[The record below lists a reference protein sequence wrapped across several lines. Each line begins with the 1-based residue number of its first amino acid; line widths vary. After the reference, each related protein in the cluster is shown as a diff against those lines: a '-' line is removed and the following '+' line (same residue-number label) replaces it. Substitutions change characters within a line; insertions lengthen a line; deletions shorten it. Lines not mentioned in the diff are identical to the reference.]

1 MNKHK
6 TLLRVN
12 LVVLSLAILL
22 QISLGKT
29 VDMIVFG
36 DFHGALSAPAVVED
50 MTYGGAESMLYTLE
64 TYEGYDRNTN
74 DILLISAGD
83 NVTGQ
88 TLADSFAGIPVIE
101 AYNLLGVDL
110 SAVGNH
116 EFDFGYEALAAMRE
130 LADFDFI
137 SANIQPKNDIAPK
150 FAPGVILEQNGVKI
164 GFIGIM
170 SKDFVGNSRAS
181 KDYTTSSYLNIIKTG
196 YEYLT
201 SKGADVI
208 VVLAHAGIDEVSEYI
223 NQLDPG
229 QFRIPVVVTSH
240 THELR
245 ETTVRGSRLIGT
257 GTGARNYA
265 RIKINFDE
273 TTKIASLQS
282 VTFRSVRYGVNMP
295 KLNNVIT
302 ELITDW
308 NAKLDANFSRV
319 IGYTD
324 HIIKHEDEGYK
335 LFMSAIYAET
345 DCDVAITNY
354 GSIRSDLPVG
364 ELTVSSV
371 MTIMPFLNALATVD
385 VTGTELIRLLN
396 GDNYY
401 IGATKGA
408 DGAYYL
414 TKDRSKIDGRKNYR
428 IATSDYFSSGNRLDS
443 KNSYV
448 VLLPDWR
455 TPAITWIERIG
466 SDKENPLRL
475 Y

>member
-1 MNKHK
+1 MNKQ
-6 TLLRVN
+6 N
-12 LVVLSLAILL
+12 LVRFSLLALSLAILL
-22 QISLGKT
+22 QIGLGKT

-50 MTYGGAESMLYTLE
+50 MTYGGAESMLYMLE

-88 TLADSFAGIPVIE
+88 TLSDSFEGIPVIE

-116 EFDFGYEALAAMRE
+116 EFDFGYEPLAKMRE
-130 LADFDFI
+130 LANFEFI
-137 SANIQPKNDIAPK
+137 SANIQPRNDIAPK

-170 SKDFVGNSRAS
+170 SKDFTGNSRAS
-181 KDYTTSSYLNIIKTG
+181 KDYTTYSYLNIIKSG
-196 YEYLT
+196 YEFLT
-201 SKGADVI
+201 KQGADI
-208 VVLAHAGIDEVSEYI
+208 IIVLAHAGIDEVSEYM
-223 NQLDPG
+223 NQLDKSK
-229 QFRIPVVVTSH
+229 FNIPLVITSH

-245 ETTVRGSRLIGT
+245 EETIKGSRFIGT

-265 RIKINFDE
+265 RIKIDFDE
-273 TTKIASLQS
+273 TTKSATLSS
-282 VTFRSVRYGVNMP
+282 VTMKSVKYGTNMP

-302 ELITDW
+302 ELIASW
-308 NAKLDANFSRV
+308 NEKLDANFSRV

-324 HIIKHEDEGYK
+324 HIIKKDDEGYK

-364 ELTVSSV
+364 NLTVSSV
-371 MTIMPFLNALATVD
+371 MTIMPFLNSLVTVD

-401 IGATKGA
+401 IGVTKGA
-408 DGAYYL
+408 DGTYYF
-414 TKDRSKIDGRKNYR
+414 TKDKSKIDGRKNYKV
-428 IATSDYFSSGNRLDS
+428 ATSDYFASGNRLDS

-466 SDKENPLRL
+466 SDKENPLKL